1 MRTTVARRLLAA
13 LTAALLLPFLVAT
26 SHGSPSEFCTTF
38 TPSTGEVGEC
48 DTDGATSRLR
58 QNPQAP
64 FTGFEPTMQSGPEGD
79 LYYATTST
87 PGVAVGFKA
96 GVARS
101 TDGGASWK
109 DVTPTI
115 NGRTVPP
122 ETNDP
127 YVYVDP
133 WTGRVFSFHMA
144 PILLCSIL
152 SFSDDQGA
160 SWTTNPV
167 GCGPTGVWDHQT
179 IVAAPPTAG
188 VQTVGYD
195 NVLVQCVN
203 AIYAAMCAR
212 SLDGG
217 LTWANGV
224 PAYVNTFGAQ
234 QGSVCGAQHGHL
246 ASEADGTIYL
256 PTSECGTVPVVYI
269 SRDSGLTWERSR
281 VSTRRMPFQDPTVAV
296 DAAGTIHAA
305 YQDRDGVLWMASS
318 TDDGAT
324 WSDEVRITP
333 PGTIGTKPAMVAG
346 DAGRVAIAYPGTD
359 DVASFGAIAG
369 LTPDQRARLVWGGFW
384 TVTDA
389 AGQPDATFTTVE
401 ATGADPLMRGN
412 ACDGG
417 GRCTFQVDFIEATLT
432 PDGQVWAS
440 FSDGCV
446 AGCVTNPT
454 GANDAGSVGHA
465 VAVTIPLDL
474 LDLCDATC
482 SRFEGSEVAAGTR
495 TDARAPL
502 RVETLSSLDAL
513 PPAWEAQVRVL
524 REAPQLAAE
533 RLSWVSGD
541 AQR

>member
-1 MRTTVARRLLAA
+1 VPRSSANRRLLAPLVA
-13 LTAALLLPFLVAT
+13 LLLLPFLVAT
-26 SHGSPSEFCTTF
+26 QHPEEFCTAYM
-38 TPSTGEVGEC
+38 PSADATEECTTTGE
-48 DTDGATSRLR
+48 TSRLR
-58 QNPQAP
+58 QSPLAA
-64 FTGFEPTMQSGPEGD
+64 FTGFEPTMQSDPDGD
-79 LYYATTST
+79 LFYATTST
-87 PGVAVGFKA
+87 PGVAIGFKA

-101 TDGGASWK
+101 TDASGSWS

-152 SFSDDQGA
+152 SFSDDKGA
-160 SWTTNPV
+160 SWTTNPL

-188 VQTVGYD
+188 VETVGYD

-212 SLDGG
+212 SLYGG
-217 LTWANGV
+217 LTWTNGV

-234 QGSVCGAQHGHL
+234 RGSLCGAQHGHL

-256 PTSECGTVPVVYI
+256 PTSECGGQPVVYI
-269 SRDSGLTWERSR
+269 SRDSGLTWERSQ
-281 VSTRRMPFQDPTVAV
+281 VSDRAMPFQDPTVAV
-296 DAAGTIHAA
+296 DAAGTIHVAF
-305 YQDRDGVLWMASS
+305 QDHDGVLWLSS
-318 TDDGAT
+318 SDDDGAT
-324 WSDEVRITP
+324 WSDDVRITP

-346 DAGRVAIAYPGTD
+346 DAGHVAIAYPGTD
-359 DVASFGAIAG
+359 NVGSFGAIGG
-369 LTPDQRARLVWGGFW
+369 LSDDERARLVWGGFW
-384 TVTDA
+384 TFATDA
-389 AGQPDATFTTVE
+389 GSPDATFTTVE

-412 ACDGG
+412 ACQSG

-446 AGCVTNPT
+446 TSCVTNPT
-454 GANDAGSVGHA
+454 GNNDAGSVGHA
-465 VAVTIPLDL
+465 VAVTIPLDQ
-474 LDLCDATC
+474 LDLCADVC
-482 SRFEGSEVAAGTR
+482 SRFTGAEAAEGTR
-495 TDARAPL
+495 SERRAPL
-502 RVETLSSLDAL
+502 AVTTISSPDSLPSSWLAEVTAL
-513 PPAWEAQVRVL
+513 RTS
-524 REAPQLAAE
+524 PQLAAE
-533 RLSWVSGD
+533 RAAWASGA